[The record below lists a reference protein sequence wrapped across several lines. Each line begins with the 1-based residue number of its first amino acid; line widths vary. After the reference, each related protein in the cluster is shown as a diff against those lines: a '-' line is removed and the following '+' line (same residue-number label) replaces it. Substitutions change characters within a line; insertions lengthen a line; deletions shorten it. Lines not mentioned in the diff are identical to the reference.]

1 MCMQDK
7 ISFEDR
13 LKNVEDI
20 AEKLESGKLGL
31 EEMLQAYQNGM
42 NALEV
47 LEKELSEARQK
58 LSQIRQ
64 KSDGT
69 LEEVPLE
76 DSGNAQGLS

>member
-1 MCMQDK
+1 MQDK

-13 LKNVEDI
+13 LKSVEDI

-31 EEMLQAYQNGM
+31 EEMLQAYQSGM
-42 NALEV
+42 SALEV

-64 KSDGT
+64 KSDGS

>member
-1 MCMQDK
+1 MQDK

-47 LEKELSEARQK
+47 LEKVLSEARQK

>member
-1 MCMQDK
+1 MQDK

-76 DSGNAQGLS
+76 DSGNA

>member
-1 MCMQDK
+1 MQDK

>member
-1 MCMQDK
+1 MQDK
-7 ISFEDR
+7 ISF
-13 LKNVEDI
+13 EDI